1 MVVDISRRAKVRWI
15 IVLVYTVYQTSGNPA
30 QYSFFFSWEIR
41 KNSREIQKD
50 DGRQIVVF
58 SIY

>member
-1 MVVDISRRAKVRWI
+1 MDIPHN
-15 IVLVYTVYQTSGNPA
+15 IV
-30 QYSFFFSWEIR
+30 SFFPEKLE

-58 SIY
+58 SIYS